1 MFLSDGSTC
10 FKCYYSTSSVMTID
24 EVIKTTGTVNEGT
37 AKSLDEIH
45 STSLLGDT
53 LYCDSELWIISDGKV
68 PKLKAFD

>member
-24 EVIKTTGTVNEGT
+24 EVIKTTGTANEGT

-45 STSLLGDT
+45 STSLLSDT
-53 LYCDSELWIISDGKV
+53 LY
-68 PKLKAFD
+68 